1 MDRTAR
7 RLLGIGLM
15 LALMLTLPAPAVAQS
30 RYVRFEGRVQWIS
43 GTVLSIAVGD
53 GPAAAVDL
61 GRVPQ
66 GDYIGLAQGDWVIV
80 QGELSPDRRR
90 VVGTGISR
98 AFSPSQAP

>member
-15 LALMLTLPAPAVAQS
+15 LALMLALPASAVAQS
-30 RYVRFEGRVQWIS
+30 RYLRFEGRVQWIS
-43 GTVLSIAVGD
+43 GAVLSVAVND
-53 GPAAAVDL
+53 GPAVAIDL
-61 GRVPQ
+61 GRVRQ

-80 QGELSPDRRR
+80 EGELSPDRRR

-98 AFSPSQAP
+98 VYSSFQAP

>member
-1 MDRTAR
+1 
-7 RLLGIGLM
+7 M
-15 LALMLTLPAPAVAQS
+15 LALMLALPASAVAQS
-30 RYVRFEGRVQWIS
+30 RYVRFEGRVQWIG

-53 GPAAAVDL
+53 GPAVAVDL

-80 QGELSPDRRR
+80 DGELSPDRRR

-98 AFSPSQAP
+98 VYSSSQAP

>member
-15 LALMLTLPAPAVAQS
+15 LALMLTLPASAVAQS
-30 RYVRFEGRVQWIS
+30 RYLRFEGRVQWIS
-43 GTVLSIAVGD
+43 GAVLSVAVND
-53 GPAAAVDL
+53 GPAVAIDL
-61 GRVPQ
+61 GRVRQ

-80 QGELSPDRRR
+80 EGELSPDRRR

-98 AFSPSQAP
+98 VYASSQAP

>member
-1 MDRTAR
+1 MDRLAR

-15 LALMLTLPAPAVAQS
+15 LALMLTLPASAVAQS
-30 RYVRFEGRVQWIS
+30 RYVRFEGRVQWIG
-43 GTVLSIAVGD
+43 GTVLSVAASD
-53 GPAAAVDL
+53 GPAVAIDL

-80 QGELSPDRRR
+80 EGELSPDRRR

-98 AFSPSQAP
+98 AYSPSQAP